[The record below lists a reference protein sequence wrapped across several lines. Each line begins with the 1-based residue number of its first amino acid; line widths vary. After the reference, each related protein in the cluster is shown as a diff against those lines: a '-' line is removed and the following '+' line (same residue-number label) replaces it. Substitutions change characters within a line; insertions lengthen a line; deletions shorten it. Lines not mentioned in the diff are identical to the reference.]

1 MELAERNSMTKSRS
15 ETASMLYKKM
25 KHNQLLKEAR
35 YQEGREIQKQIRDK
49 RVDKNTHRWSHMPHF
64 QEPTIDILPRA
75 ESMKVLL
82 QKRSY
87 PHSIILI
94 LQ

>member
-1 MELAERNSMTKSRS
+1 
-15 ETASMLYKKM
+15 M

-64 QEPTIDILPRA
+64 QGPTIDILRRA

-87 PHSIILI
+87 PHSIRLI

>member
-1 MELAERNSMTKSRS
+1 MTKSRS

-49 RVDKNTHRWSHMPHF
+49 RVDKNTHRRSHMPHF
-64 QEPTIDILPRA
+64 QELPRA

-87 PHSIILI
+87 SHSIILI